1 MKPWRLKIC
10 ATPALRVLLLAAA
23 FLFGLAHAV
32 MGADTSAVRETD
44 VFVAGQDGYH
54 TFRIPSIIVTP
65 KGTLLA
71 FCEGRKRGT
80 SDTGNIDLLL
90 KRSFDQG
97 RTWQPVQV
105 VWDDSTNTC
114 GNPCPVV
121 DRTTG
126 TIWLPMTHNLGQ
138 DREAQIVDG
147 TSKGTRSVWMTKSTD
162 DGASWAR
169 PVEITKTVKA
179 ANWTW
184 YATGPGV
191 GIQLKSGRLVIP
203 CDNKVAVTT
212 ARQSHVIYSD
222 DHGANWKLGGG
233 VGPNCNE
240 SQVVELADGSLLLN
254 MRSYQANNRRMISTS
269 RDGGLTWS
277 RPVEDGTLIEP
288 VCQASLLRYDWGD
301 SAQAPL
307 LLFSNPA
314 STRREKMT
322 VRVSYDQG
330 KTWPV
335 AKQLHGGLSAYSCLT
350 VLPDKSIGCLY
361 ERGEKS
367 IYERISFA
375 VFPLAWLTN
384 SPDQKRQE

>member
-1 MKPWRLKIC
+1 MRRSGFIPAVFVLASC
-10 ATPALRVLLLAAA
+10 TTGSLGADLPAL
-23 FLFGLAHAV
+23 
-32 MGADTSAVRETD
+32 RETD

-80 SDTGNIDLLL
+80 SDTGNIDLIL
-90 KRSFDQG
+90 KRSFDLG
-97 RTWQPVQV
+97 RTWQPTQM

-114 GNPCPVV
+114 GNACPVV

-126 TIWLPMTHNLGQ
+126 TVWLPMTHNLGQ
-138 DREAQIVDG
+138 DREAQIVGG
-147 TSKGTRSVWMTKSTD
+147 TSKGTRTVWITKSAD
-162 DGASWAR
+162 DGASWAK
-169 PVEITKTVKA
+169 PVEITKSVKPT
-179 ANWTW
+179 NWTW
-184 YATGPGV
+184 YATGPGI
-191 GIQLKSGRLVIP
+191 GIQLKSGRLVVP
-203 CDNKVAVTT
+203 CDNKVAGTA

-222 DHGANWKLGGG
+222 DHGATWKLGGM

-240 SQVVELADGSLLLN
+240 SQVVELADGALLLN
-254 MRSYQANNRRMISTS
+254 MRSYLANNRRMISTS

-277 RPVEDGTLIEP
+277 SPVEDAALIEP
-288 VCQASLLRYDWGD
+288 VCQASILRFDLED
-301 SAQAPL
+301 AAKRPL

-314 STRREKMT
+314 STKREKMT
-322 VRVSYDQG
+322 VRLSYDQG

-335 AKQLHGGLSAYSCLT
+335 ARQLHAGLAAYSCLT

-367 IYERISFA
+367 AYERISLA
-375 VFPLAWLTN
+375 VFSVEWLSNAAN
-384 SPDQKRQE
+384 SK